1 MRIMNKRI
9 LALVLALL
17 LLVPVFASAEA
28 DEEKVLNIAIAGAV
42 QNLDPY
48 LLNTMNANYAL
59 NQIGDTLVRM
69 NADGTVRPYLA
80 TEWTISDDG
89 TEYIFT
95 IRDDVYFH
103 PGEFQDGRL
112 MTADDVA
119 WCLNRCRDNYTGYM
133 NMLEEAEAIDDT
145 HVKCTLYAPSSLF
158 LLNLRQNLCVI
169 VPPEEVEGQG
179 DAFNSNVI
187 ATGPFM
193 LVSHDPDVQTV
204 MVANPNYW
212 GGKPNVDKI
221 VISVIPDINQRVFAL
236 MSGEIDIAGTITGE
250 AIQTL
255 DQSENCATD
264 KQLTP
269 NITTI
274 GMNTSNEILSDERVR
289 EAIIMATDYDVL
301 FRGTYL
307 YGEAEPTRVLV
318 PQSSWCYSDALLDYI
333 PEYDPAAA
341 KELLTEAGYPNGFS
355 ITLSMT
361 QSETLTRAAT
371 IFQQLMKQNLNI
383 DVQLEYL
390 ESASRIEKMI
400 DGSIEMWMVVQYYE
414 NDPANFYGLSFASS
428 QLSSNYN
435 SWKFSD
441 PEVDALIEQAGQ
453 ESDQDVRL
461 QLYNQ
466 IAEIVLPQDMGIWF
480 ATEASVVGYNKC
492 VEGFG
497 IESAGGLYVCDDHF
511 NFSVVR

>member
-1 MRIMNKRI
+1 MRSMNKRI

-169 VPPEEVEGQG
+169 VPPEEV
-179 DAFNSNVI
+179 
-187 ATGPFM
+187 
-193 LVSHDPDVQTV
+193 
-204 MVANPNYW
+204 
-212 GGKPNVDKI
+212 
-221 VISVIPDINQRVFAL
+221 
-236 MSGEIDIAGTITGE
+236 
-250 AIQTL
+250 
-255 DQSENCATD
+255 
-264 KQLTP
+264 
-269 NITTI
+269 
-274 GMNTSNEILSDERVR
+274 
-289 EAIIMATDYDVL
+289 
-301 FRGTYL
+301 
-307 YGEAEPTRVLV
+307 
-318 PQSSWCYSDALLDYI
+318 
-333 PEYDPAAA
+333 
-341 KELLTEAGYPNGFS
+341 
-355 ITLSMT
+355 
-361 QSETLTRAAT
+361 
-371 IFQQLMKQNLNI
+371 
-383 DVQLEYL
+383 
-390 ESASRIEKMI
+390 
-400 DGSIEMWMVVQYYE
+400 
-414 NDPANFYGLSFASS
+414 
-428 QLSSNYN
+428 
-435 SWKFSD
+435 
-441 PEVDALIEQAGQ
+441 
-453 ESDQDVRL
+453 
-461 QLYNQ
+461 
-466 IAEIVLPQDMGIWF
+466 
-480 ATEASVVGYNKC
+480 
-492 VEGFG
+492 
-497 IESAGGLYVCDDHF
+497 
-511 NFSVVR
+511 